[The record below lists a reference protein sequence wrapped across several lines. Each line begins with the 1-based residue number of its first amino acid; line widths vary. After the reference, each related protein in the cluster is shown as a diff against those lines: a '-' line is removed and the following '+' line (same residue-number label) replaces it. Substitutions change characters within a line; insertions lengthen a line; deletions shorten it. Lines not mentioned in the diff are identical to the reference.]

1 MDGKLKRT
9 PSECQ
14 ASSSHKQIQLS
25 PAKSKTQLLNMTE
38 NGSILSN
45 FKRTNSFS
53 VKPKEETRRQPFAR
67 VTTVG
72 APTMLLTLQREV
84 EQPVASGSKLP
95 AESSRREGI
104 FSGRKFRA
112 LGEANAENV
121 KSVVEGEDGFWI
133 TDDLD
138 DVDFIIVR
146 LVWLVLPF
154 LYPPCFL

>member
-1 MDGKLKRT
+1 
-9 PSECQ
+9 
-14 ASSSHKQIQLS
+14 
-25 PAKSKTQLLNMTE
+25 
-38 NGSILSN
+38 
-45 FKRTNSFS
+45 
-53 VKPKEETRRQPFAR
+53 
-67 VTTVG
+67 
-72 APTMLLTLQREV
+72 MLLTLQREV